1 MNLYF
6 DITKAEMILIQLTG
20 LGLTSGDM
28 SVFTMIVVCVSSL
41 IGKLLF
47 TLITETDCRSGITVN
62 QIANLNQ
69 YLIHVMLPL

>member
-28 SVFTMIVVCVSSL
+28 SVFTMIVVYVSSL

-47 TLITETDCRSGITVN
+47 TPITETDYRSGITVN

-69 YLIHVMLPL
+69 YLIHVVLSL

>member
-41 IGKLLF
+41 LGNLLF
-47 TLITETDCRSGITVN
+47 TLITGTDCRIGITVN
-62 QIANLNQ
+62 
-69 YLIHVMLPL
+69 

>member
-1 MNLYF
+1 MDLYF

-47 TLITETDCRSGITVN
+47 TQITETDLRSVIKVN
-62 QIANLNQ
+62 
-69 YLIHVMLPL
+69 